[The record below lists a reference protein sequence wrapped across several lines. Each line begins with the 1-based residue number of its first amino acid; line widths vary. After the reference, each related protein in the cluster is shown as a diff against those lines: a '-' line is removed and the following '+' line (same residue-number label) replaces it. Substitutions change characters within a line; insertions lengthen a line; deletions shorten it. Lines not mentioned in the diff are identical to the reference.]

1 MKLDVSLLNISLVKP
16 NTWNPNVQN
25 ERQFQAEVESIISNG
40 FLAPI
45 LVRPDGQNYQIIDG
59 EHRYKALSKIIQ
71 DGMSGAKNVKELVE
85 QKKIPAIVIDTDEV
99 HAKRL
104 TIIMNETRGRA
115 DLAKLGDLLNTIA
128 PELGDDLI
136 VGLPYTATQ
145 LEELMDIAEFDWESL
160 SIPVTDTDL
169 SNDDEEEGQ
178 YKVAA
183 TLSPDAAEMW
193 KDALRM
199 YKDELPKDPKRAAGI
214 VIGRLLEKSQA

>member
-1 MKLDVSLLNISLVKP
+1 MKLDVSLLNIGLVKP

-45 LVRPDGQNYQIIDG
+45 LVRPDGNNYQIIDG
-59 EHRYKALSKIIQ
+59 EHRYKALNRIIQ

-85 QKKIPAIVIDTDEV
+85 QKKIPAIVVDVDEV

-128 PELGDDLI
+128 PDLGTDLI
-136 VGLPYTATQ
+136 IGLPYTQTQ

>member
-1 MKLDVSLLNISLVKP
+1 MKLDVSLLNIGLVKP

-59 EHRYKALSKIIQ
+59 EHRYKALNRIIQ

-85 QKKIPAIVIDTDEV
+85 QKKIPAIVVDVDEV

-128 PELGDDLI
+128 PDLGTDLI
-136 VGLPYTATQ
+136 VGLPYTQTQ

>member
-1 MKLDVSLLNISLVKP
+1 MKLDVTLLDITKVKP

-25 ERQFQAEVESIISNG
+25 ERQFTAEIESILSNG

-45 LVRPDGQNYQIIDG
+45 LVRKEGDTYQIIDG
-59 EHRYKALSKIIQ
+59 EHRYKALNKIIE
-71 DGMSGAKNVKELVE
+71 DGKTGVKNVGELVSG
-85 QKKIPAIVIDTDEV
+85 KKIPSIVIDVDEV

-115 DLAKLGDLLNTIA
+115 DLAKLGDLLNAIA
-128 PELGDDLI
+128 PELGDNLI
-136 VGLPYTATQ
+136 EGLPYTPTQ

-160 SIPVTDTDL
+160 SVPVSDEDL
-169 SNDDEEEGQ
+169 SNDEEEEGQ

-183 TLSPDAAEMW
+183 TLSPDTAEMW
-193 KDALRM
+193 KETLRM

>member
-1 MKLDVSLLNISLVKP
+1 MKLDVTLLDISKVKP
-16 NTWNPNVQN
+16 NSWNPNVQN
-25 ERQFQAEVESIISNG
+25 ERQFQAEVESIMSNG

-45 LVRPDGQNYQIIDG
+45 LVRKDGESYQIIDG
-59 EHRYKALSKIIQ
+59 EHRYKALSQIVSG
-71 DGMSGAKNVKELVE
+71 GMSGAKNVGELVST
-85 QKKIPAIVIDTDEV
+85 KKIPAIVIDVDEV

-128 PELGDDLI
+128 PDLGDDLI

-145 LEELMDIAEFDWESL
+145 LEELMDIAEFDWDSL

-169 SNDDEEEGQ
+169 SNEDEEEGQ

-183 TLSPDAAEMW
+183 VLSQDAAEMW

>member
-1 MKLDVSLLNISLVKP
+1 
-16 NTWNPNVQN
+16 
-25 ERQFQAEVESIISNG
+25 
-40 FLAPI
+40 
-45 LVRPDGQNYQIIDG
+45 
-59 EHRYKALSKIIQ
+59 
-71 DGMSGAKNVKELVE
+71 
-85 QKKIPAIVIDTDEV
+85 
-99 HAKRL
+99 
-104 TIIMNETRGRA
+104 MNETRGRA

-128 PELGDDLI
+128 PDLGDDLI

-145 LEELMDIAEFDWESL
+145 LEELMDIAEFDWDSL

-169 SNDDEEEGQ
+169 SNEDEEEGQ

-183 TLSPDAAEMW
+183 VLSQDAAEMW

>member
-1 MKLDVSLLNISLVKP
+1 MKLDVTLLDIAKVKP
-16 NTWNPNVQN
+16 NSWNPNVQN
-25 ERQFQAEVESIISNG
+25 ERQFQAEIESIMSNG

-45 LVRPDGQNYQIIDG
+45 LVRKEGDTYQIIDG
-59 EHRYKALSKIIQ
+59 EHRYKALSRIIQ
-71 DGMSGAKNVKELVE
+71 DGMSGAKNVGELVST
-85 QKKIPAIVIDTDEV
+85 KKIPGIVIDVDEV

-128 PELGDDLI
+128 PDLGTDLI
-136 VGLPYTATQ
+136 VGLPYTQTQ

-169 SNDDEEEGQ
+169 SNDEEEEGQ

-193 KDALRM
+193 KETLRM

>member
-1 MKLDVSLLNISLVKP
+1 MKLDVTLLDVSKVKP
-16 NTWNPNVQN
+16 NPWNPNVQN
-25 ERQFQAEVESIISNG
+25 ERQFQAEIESITNNG

-45 LVRPDGQNYQIIDG
+45 LVRQDGNDYQIIDG
-59 EHRYKALSKIIQ
+59 EHRFKALQKIITE
-71 DGMSGAKNVKELVE
+71 GTSGAKNVPDLVS
-85 QKKIPAIVIDTDEV
+85 KKQIPAIVVEVDEAN
-99 HAKRL
+99 AKRL

-115 DLAKLGDLLNTIA
+115 DLAKLGDLLNEIA
-128 PELGDDLI
+128 PDLGADLI
-136 VGLPYTATQ
+136 IGLPYTEKQ

-169 SNDDEEEGQ
+169 SNENEEEGQ

-183 TLSPDAAEMW
+183 TLSPDVAEMW
-193 KDALRM
+193 KETLRM

>member
-1 MKLDVSLLNISLVKP
+1 MKLDVALLDIAKVRP
-16 NTWNPNVQN
+16 NSWNPNVQN

-45 LVRPDGQNYQIIDG
+45 LVRQEGSEYQIIDG
-59 EHRYKALSKIIQ
+59 EHRYKALSKIIA

-85 QKKIPAIVIDTDEV
+85 QKKIPAIVIDVDEV

-128 PELGDDLI
+128 PELGADLI
-136 VGLPYTATQ
+136 VGLPYTPTQ
-145 LEELMDIAEFDWESL
+145 LDELMDIAEFDWDSL
-160 SIPVTDTDL
+160 SIPVNEDEL
-169 SNDDEEEGQ
+169 SNNEEEEGQ

-183 TLSPDAAEMW
+183 VLSPDAAEMW
-193 KDALRM
+193 KDTLRM

>member
-1 MKLDVSLLNISLVKP
+1 MKLNVTLLDITKVKP

-25 ERQFQAEVESIISNG
+25 ERQFTAEIESILSNG

-45 LVRPDGQNYQIIDG
+45 LVRKEGDTYQIIDG
-59 EHRYKALSKIIQ
+59 EHRYKALNKIIE
-71 DGMSGAKNVKELVE
+71 DGKTGVKNVGELVSS
-85 QKKIPAIVIDTDEV
+85 KKIPSIVIDVDEV

-115 DLAKLGDLLNTIA
+115 DLAKLGDLLNAIA
-128 PELGDDLI
+128 PELGDNLI
-136 VGLPYTATQ
+136 EGLPYTPTQ

-160 SIPVTDTDL
+160 SVPVSDEDL
-169 SNDDEEEGQ
+169 SNDEEEEGQ

-193 KDALRM
+193 KETLRM

>member
-1 MKLDVSLLNISLVKP
+1 MKLDVSLLSIDSVKP

-45 LVRPDGQNYQIIDG
+45 LVRQDGNDYQIIDG
-59 EHRYKALSKIIQ
+59 EHRYKALQKIISEK
-71 DGMSGAKNVKELVE
+71 MSGAKNVSELVS
-85 QKKIPAIVIDTDEV
+85 KKQIPAIVVEV
-99 HAKRL
+99 NEAHAKRL

-115 DLAKLGDLLNTIA
+115 DLAKLGDLLNEIA
-128 PELGDDLI
+128 PDLGGDLI
-136 VGLPYTATQ
+136 IGLPYTEKQ

-169 SNDDEEEGQ
+169 SNEEEEEGQ

-183 TLSPDAAEMW
+183 TLSPDVAEKW
-193 KDALRM
+193 KETLRM

>member
-1 MKLDVSLLNISLVKP
+1 MKLDVSLLNIGLVKP

-45 LVRPDGQNYQIIDG
+45 LVRPDGNNYQIIDG
-59 EHRYKALSKIIQ
+59 EHRYKALNRIIQ

-85 QKKIPAIVIDTDEV
+85 QKKIPAIVVDVDEV

-128 PELGDDLI
+128 PDLGTDLI
-136 VGLPYTATQ
+136 VGLPYTQTQ

-193 KDALRM
+193 KEALRM

>member
-1 MKLDVSLLNISLVKP
+1 MKLDVSLLNIGLVKP

-45 LVRPDGQNYQIIDG
+45 LVRPDGNNYQIIDG
-59 EHRYKALSKIIQ
+59 EHRYKALNRIIQ

-85 QKKIPAIVIDTDEV
+85 QKKIPAIVVDVDEV

-128 PELGDDLI
+128 PDLGTDLI
-136 VGLPYTATQ
+136 VGLPYTQTQ

-169 SNDDEEEGQ
+169 SNDEEEEGQ

-193 KDALRM
+193 KEALRM